1 MAKTQWNLSPVKE
14 IYCINCHEEL
24 ILNPTER
31 KGGEIVCPKCK
42 ASFCLQ
48 EAIDFLRNM
57 SPILEGQCPSCWED
71 LTFDIEDRINKG
83 KLKCPVCGDSF
94 SMEEVLNPSTKVIEK
109 KEEEKKIKDSSFSQS
124 ETITSK
130 GGIVFSTTN
139 DELSRKCKSCG
150 KMYDSENDFYCR
162 NCGNPTFEVPT
173 NKEINF
179 LYDAPEELTQRPSL
193 IYSEFLLNELIP
205 YVSRTVLL
213 GIEPLETPSP
223 QSSYRDKHLEAK
235 LCNSAI
241 LYGFAIRV
249 VEEIFWKE
257 KEYHLPSDYYKHIK
271 TVVDDNKFEKALPTN
286 WEGLGLIEP
295 LKGMLLSNYFSYYGF
310 KDYVLDRAFVQSALY
325 KAIMSDSEFQGAYL
339 TYFDDSSIKQSSTT
353 MIKTG
358 YTLGMQLSIKGDE
371 NRELGTKSLL
381 SENYRKLLK

>member
-31 KGGEIVCPKCK
+31 KGGGIVCPKCK

-48 EAIDFLRNM
+48 EAIDFLSNM

-83 KLKCPVCGDSF
+83 EIECPICGDSF
-94 SMEEVLNPSTKVIEK
+94 SMEEVLNPSTKVTEK
-109 KEEEKKIKDSSFSQS
+109 KEIEKEIKDSSFSQS
-124 ETITSK
+124 GTITSK
-130 GGIVFSTTN
+130 EGIVFSTTS
-139 DELSRKCKSCG
+139 DDISRKCKSCG
-150 KMYDSENDFYCR
+150 KAYDSENDFYCK

-193 IYSEFLLNELIP
+193 VYSEFLLNELIP
-205 YVSRTVLL
+205 YVSQTVLA
-213 GIEPLETPSP
+213 GMEPLDSD
-223 QSSYRDKHLEAK
+223 SSQRFYCDKSLEAK

-257 KEYHLPSDYYKHIK
+257 KEYNLPPDYYKNIK
-271 TVVDDNKFEKALPTN
+271 TVVKEDKFEKTLPRD
-286 WEGLGLIEP
+286 WERLGLIEP

-310 KDYVLDRAFVQSALY
+310 EDYVLDRAFVQSALY
-325 KAIMSDSEFQGAYL
+325 KAIMLDSEFQGAYL
-339 TYFDDSSIKQSSTT
+339 TYFDDNSIKQSSTT

-358 YTLGMQLSIKGDE
+358 YTLGMQLSIKGNED
-371 NRELGTKSLL
+371 RELGTKSFL